1 MAKGKVDVKRYQ
13 IISLLYIVFICFS
26 VINIKISV
34 LDSNIYT
41 IRSLQSMDK
50 EEVKKIEISNKII
63 SDNIKL
69 INKSPKAVSF
79 LNIRTKLYESYK
91 LTSDIIKNVNEEFK
105 NKNTTLI
112 KEFNSKN
119 VIEEFLKGDKG
130 VILLEKNL
138 ENLSSY
144 IKSSPF
150 NLQTSLDSLIPI
162 NKNVTTLKGKVE
174 TWDYYLFMHKPS
186 AISYMQLERIK
197 LLLIKT
203 QLLYQEAALSEIGYQ
218 PSYFS
223 KFNTKLYVLKSS
235 VKEYKSEELIQPGQ
249 KVVNVDDQVF
259 DDLFKTILT
268 SLHTEYIYA
277 GLNNTLLSS
286 FNFKIGKDF
295 DIEISPKV
303 NISNDAN
310 NNYKIIF
317 NRTGEY
323 TLKFYDL
330 RKDKD
335 LLFVKKIM
343 VSPIPDPIVKVKGD
357 NLNSYNINIKDLLR
371 ADRLEAKLEINNL
384 NSFPGRINS
393 FKIIRIHEGKEME
406 SANNSGELFQSNTQ
420 KILGILVKNDILIFD
435 NINMSLLDG
444 STRKVSQIVY
454 KITD

>member
-1 MAKGKVDVKRYQ
+1 MAKGQVDVKRYQ

-63 SDNIKL
+63 SDNIIL
-69 INKSPKAVSF
+69 INKSPKAVAF
-79 LNIRTKLYESYK
+79 LNIRTKLSESYQV
-91 LTSDIIKNVNEEFK
+91 TSDIIKNVNEEFK
-105 NKNTTLI
+105 NKKTTLI

-119 VIEEFLKGDKG
+119 VIEEFLKSNKG

-138 ENLSSY
+138 EELSSY

-162 NKNVTTLKGKVE
+162 SKNVTTIKGKVE

-203 QLLYQEAALSEIGYQ
+203 QLLYQEAALLEIGYQ
-218 PSYFS
+218 PTYFS
-223 KFNTKLYVLKSS
+223 KFNNKLYVLKTT
-235 VKEYKSEELIQPGQ
+235 VKEYKPEELIQPGQ
-249 KVVNVDDQVF
+249 KVVNLDDQVF
-259 DDLFKTILT
+259 DDLFKTILS

-277 GLNNTLLSS
+277 GLNNTLLSD

-295 DIEISPKV
+295 DIDISPKV
-303 NISNDAN
+303 NISNNAN

-323 TLKFYDL
+323 ILKFYDL
-330 RKDKD
+330 RKGKD

-357 NLNSYNINIKDLLR
+357 NLNNYNINVKDLLR

-384 NSFPGRINS
+384 NTFPGRINS

-420 KILGILVKNDILIFD
+420 KILGVLMKNDILIFD

-444 STRKVSQIVY
+444 STRKVSPIVY

>member
-63 SDNIKL
+63 TDNITL
-69 INKSPKAVSF
+69 INKSPKAVAF
-79 LNIRTKLYESYK
+79 LNIRTKLFESYQV
-91 LTSDIIKNVNEEFK
+91 TSDIIQNVNQEFK

-119 VIEEFLKGDKG
+119 VIEEFLKSNKG

-138 ENLSSY
+138 EDLSSY

-150 NLQTSLDSLIPI
+150 NLETSLDSLIPI

-223 KFNTKLYVLKSS
+223 KFNTKLYVLKTA
-235 VKEYKSEELIQPGQ
+235 VKEYKPEELVQPGQ

-277 GLNNTLLSS
+277 GLNNTLLSD

-295 DIEISPKV
+295 DIDISPKV
-303 NISNDAN
+303 NISNNAN
-310 NNYKIIF
+310 NNYKVIF

-330 RKDKD
+330 RKGRN

-357 NLNSYNINIKDLLR
+357 NLNNYNINVKDLLR
-371 ADRLEAKLEINNL
+371 ADRLESKLEINNL
-384 NSFPGRINS
+384 NTFPGRINS

-420 KILGILVKNDILIFD
+420 KILGTLIKNDILIFD

-444 STRKVSQIVY
+444 STRKASPIVY

>member
-1 MAKGKVDVKRYQ
+1 MAKGQVDVKRYQ

-63 SDNIKL
+63 TDNITL
-69 INKSPKAVSF
+69 INKSPKAVAF
-79 LNIRTKLYESYK
+79 LNIRTKLFESYQV
-91 LTSDIIKNVNEEFK
+91 TSDIIQNVNQEFK

-119 VIEEFLKGDKG
+119 VIEEFLKSNKG

-138 ENLSSY
+138 EDLSSY

-150 NLQTSLDSLIPI
+150 NLETSLDSLIPI

-223 KFNTKLYVLKSS
+223 KFNTKLYVLKTT
-235 VKEYKSEELIQPGQ
+235 VKEYKPEELVQPGQ

-277 GLNNTLLSS
+277 GLNNTLLSD

-295 DIEISPKV
+295 DIDISPKV
-303 NISNDAN
+303 NISNNAN

-330 RKDKD
+330 RKGKN

-357 NLNSYNINIKDLLR
+357 NLNNYNINVKDLLR
-371 ADRLEAKLEINNL
+371 ADRLESKLEINNL
-384 NSFPGRINS
+384 NTFPGRINS

-420 KILGILVKNDILIFD
+420 KILGALIKNDILIFD

-444 STRKVSQIVY
+444 STRKASPIVY

>member
-1 MAKGKVDVKRYQ
+1 MAECHVYVKRYQ

-69 INKSPKAVSF
+69 INKNPKAVAF
-79 LNIRTKLYESYK
+79 LNIRTKLFESYQV
-91 LTSDIIKNVNEEFK
+91 TSDIIQNVNQEFK
-105 NKNTTLI
+105 NKNTTLV

-119 VIEEFLKGDKG
+119 VIEEFLKSNKG

-138 ENLSSY
+138 EDLSSY

-150 NLQTSLDSLIPI
+150 NLETSLDSLIPI

-223 KFNTKLYVLKSS
+223 KFNTKLYVLKTT
-235 VKEYKSEELIQPGQ
+235 VKEYKPEELVQPGQ

-277 GLNNTLLSS
+277 GLNNTLLSD

-295 DIEISPKV
+295 DIDISPKV
-303 NISNDAN
+303 NISNNAN

-330 RKDKD
+330 RKGKN

-357 NLNSYNINIKDLLR
+357 NLNNYNINVKDLLR
-371 ADRLEAKLEINNL
+371 ADRLESKLEINNL
-384 NSFPGRINS
+384 NTFPGRINS

-420 KILGILVKNDILIFD
+420 KILGALIKNDILIFD

-444 STRKVSQIVY
+444 STRKASPIVY

>member
-1 MAKGKVDVKRYQ
+1 
-13 IISLLYIVFICFS
+13 
-26 VINIKISV
+26 
-34 LDSNIYT
+34 
-41 IRSLQSMDK
+41 MDK

-138 ENLSSY
+138 EDLSSY

>member
-1 MAKGKVDVKRYQ
+1 MAKGQVDVKRYQ

-63 SDNIKL
+63 SDNIIL
-69 INKSPKAVSF
+69 INKSPKAVAF
-79 LNIRTKLYESYK
+79 LNIRTKLSESYQV
-91 LTSDIIKNVNEEFK
+91 TSDIIKNVNEEFK
-105 NKNTTLI
+105 NKKTTLI

-119 VIEEFLKGDKG
+119 VIEEFLKSKKG

-138 ENLSSY
+138 EELSSY

-162 NKNVTTLKGKVE
+162 SKNVTTIKNKVE

-203 QLLYQEAALSEIGYQ
+203 QLLYQEAALLEIGYQ
-218 PSYFS
+218 PTYFS
-223 KFNTKLYVLKSS
+223 KFNSKLYVLKTT
-235 VKEYKSEELIQPGQ
+235 VKEYKPEEVIQPGQ
-249 KVVNVDDQVF
+249 KVVNQDDQVF
-259 DDLFKTILT
+259 DDLFKTILS

-277 GLNNTLLSS
+277 GLNNTLLSD

-295 DIEISPKV
+295 DIDISPKV
-303 NISNDAN
+303 NISNNAN

-323 TLKFYDL
+323 ILKFYDL
-330 RKDKD
+330 RKGKD

-357 NLNSYNINIKDLLR
+357 NLNNYNINVKDLLR

-384 NSFPGRINS
+384 NTFPGRINS

-420 KILGILVKNDILIFD
+420 KILGVLLKNDILIFD

-444 STRKVSQIVY
+444 STRKVSPIVY

>member
-1 MAKGKVDVKRYQ
+1 MAKGQVDVKRYQ

-63 SDNIKL
+63 TDNITL
-69 INKSPKAVSF
+69 INKSPKAVAF
-79 LNIRTKLYESYK
+79 LNIRTKLFESYQV
-91 LTSDIIKNVNEEFK
+91 TADIIQNVNQEFK
-105 NKNTTLI
+105 NKNTTLV

-119 VIEEFLKGDKG
+119 VIEEFLKSNKG

-138 ENLSSY
+138 EDLSSY

-150 NLQTSLDSLIPI
+150 NLETSLDSLIPI

-223 KFNTKLYVLKSS
+223 KFNTKLYVLKTT
-235 VKEYKSEELIQPGQ
+235 VKEYKPEELVQPGQ

-277 GLNNTLLSS
+277 GLNNTLLSD

-295 DIEISPKV
+295 DIDISPKV
-303 NISNDAN
+303 NISNNAN

-330 RKDKD
+330 RKGKN

-357 NLNSYNINIKDLLR
+357 NLNNYNINVKDLLR
-371 ADRLEAKLEINNL
+371 ADRLESKLEINNL
-384 NSFPGRINS
+384 NTFPGRINS

-420 KILGILVKNDILIFD
+420 KILGALIKNDILIFD

-444 STRKVSQIVY
+444 STRKASPIVY

>member
-50 EEVKKIEISNKII
+50 EEVKKIDISNKII
-63 SDNIKL
+63 TDNIKL
-69 INKSPKAVSF
+69 INKNPKAVAF
-79 LNIRTKLYESYK
+79 LNIRTKLFESYQ
-91 LTSDIIKNVNEEFK
+91 LTSDIIQNVNQEFK
-105 NKNTTLI
+105 NKNTSLI

-119 VIEEFLKGDKG
+119 VIEEFLKSNKG

-138 ENLSSY
+138 EDLSSY

-150 NLQTSLDSLIPI
+150 NLETSLDSLIPI

-223 KFNTKLYVLKSS
+223 KFNTKLYVLKTA
-235 VKEYKSEELIQPGQ
+235 VKEYKPEELVQPGQ

-277 GLNNTLLSS
+277 GLNNTLLSD

-295 DIEISPKV
+295 DIDISPKV
-303 NISNDAN
+303 NISNNAN
-310 NNYKIIF
+310 NNYKVIF

-330 RKDKD
+330 RKGRN

-357 NLNSYNINIKDLLR
+357 NLNNYNINVKDLLR
-371 ADRLEAKLEINNL
+371 ADRLESKLEINNL
-384 NSFPGRINS
+384 NTFPGRINS

-420 KILGILVKNDILIFD
+420 KILGTLIKNDILIFD

-444 STRKVSQIVY
+444 STRKASPIVY

>member
-138 ENLSSY
+138 EDLSSY

-317 NRTGEY
+317 SRTGEY

>member
-1 MAKGKVDVKRYQ
+1 MAEVYVDVKRYQ
-13 IISLLYIVFICFS
+13 IISLLYIIFICFS
-26 VINIKISV
+26 LINIKISV

-41 IRSLQSMDK
+41 IRSLQSIDK
-50 EEVKKIEISNKII
+50 EEVKKVEISNKII
-63 SDNIKL
+63 SDNINL

-79 LNIRTKLYESYK
+79 LKIRTKLSESYQ
-91 LTSDIIKNVNEEFK
+91 LTSDIIKNINEEFK

-119 VIEEFLKGDKG
+119 VIEEFLKSNKG

-138 ENLSSY
+138 EDLSSY

-162 NKNVTTLKGKVE
+162 RKNITTLNGKVE

-203 QLLYQEAALSEIGYQ
+203 QLLYQEAALLEIGYQ

-223 KFNTKLYVLKSS
+223 KFNTKLYVLKTS

-259 DDLFKTILT
+259 DDLFKTILS

-277 GLNNTLLSS
+277 GLNNTLLSD

-303 NISNDAN
+303 NISYDAN

-330 RKDKD
+330 RKDKN

-371 ADRLEAKLEINNL
+371 ADRLEAKLEIKNL

-420 KILGILVKNDILIFD
+420 KILGLLIKNDILIFD

>member
-50 EEVKKIEISNKII
+50 EEVKKIQISNKII

-79 LNIRTKLYESYK
+79 LNIRTKLSESYQ

-138 ENLSSY
+138 EDLSSY

-203 QLLYQEAALSEIGYQ
+203 QLLYQEAALLEIGYQ

-277 GLNNTLLSS
+277 GLNNTLLSD

-295 DIEISPKV
+295 DVEISPKV

-330 RKDKD
+330 RKDKN

-420 KILGILVKNDILIFD
+420 KILGVLTKNDILIFD

>member
-138 ENLSSY
+138 EDLSSY

>member
-1 MAKGKVDVKRYQ
+1 
-13 IISLLYIVFICFS
+13 
-26 VINIKISV
+26 
-34 LDSNIYT
+34 
-41 IRSLQSMDK
+41 MDK

-138 ENLSSY
+138 EDLSSY

-317 NRTGEY
+317 SRTGEY

>member
-1 MAKGKVDVKRYQ
+1 MAKGQVDVKRYQ

-63 SDNIKL
+63 TDNITL
-69 INKSPKAVSF
+69 INKSPKAVAF
-79 LNIRTKLYESYK
+79 LNIRTKLFESYQV
-91 LTSDIIKNVNEEFK
+91 TADIIQNVNQEFK

-119 VIEEFLKGDKG
+119 VIEEFLKSNKG

-138 ENLSSY
+138 EDLSSY

-150 NLQTSLDSLIPI
+150 NLETSLDSLIPI

-223 KFNTKLYVLKSS
+223 KFNTKLYVLKTT
-235 VKEYKSEELIQPGQ
+235 VKEYKPEELVQPGQ

-277 GLNNTLLSS
+277 GLNNTLLSD

-295 DIEISPKV
+295 DIDISPKV
-303 NISNDAN
+303 NISNNAN

-330 RKDKD
+330 RKGKN

-357 NLNSYNINIKDLLR
+357 NLNNYNINVKDLLR
-371 ADRLEAKLEINNL
+371 ADRLESKLEINNL
-384 NSFPGRINS
+384 NTFPGRINS

-420 KILGILVKNDILIFD
+420 KILGALIKNDILIFD

-444 STRKVSQIVY
+444 STRKASPIVY